1 LFLRNAAQG
10 SARQGEGDD
19 FVFSDELL
27 TIEELAGYLKLKPR
41 TLYLK
46 LRRGDIPAYK
56 VFKEW
61 RVRRSDLEEWLSK
74 NIRPKR
80 EKSATEIQQ
89 PVESQ
94 F

>member
-1 LFLRNAAQG
+1 MQG
-10 SARQGEGDD
+10 QGERDD

-61 RVRRSDLEEWLSK
+61 RVKRSDLNRWLSE
-74 NIRPKR
+74 NIRVKK
-80 EKSATEIQQ
+80 ENSKTETQETQIQQ
-89 PVESQ
+89 PIESQ
-94 F
+94 S